1 MKRVLIGV
9 AIFFSG
15 LELGAQQEAQFS
27 QNLFITAPIN
37 PGAVGIKGMHC
48 FDLVARQQWVGFD
61 GKPETGLISYNGP
74 IGSFSNFGVGGVLV
88 YDKLGMQQNINFK
101 LNGAYHINVGSN
113 GGKLGIG
120 VDLGIIQKGFPN
132 VPPKAVDMTDPIVAA
147 LLGTSDMAYDIGF
160 GIFYYNKQKLYFGV
174 SGQKLLPQEFTFGNA
189 QPNLRQHCYITAGY
203 RHDAGEGFVLKPN
216 MLVKTDLTSTQ
227 VDVNLTAEFNKKI
240 WLGASYRLQDAVVA
254 NIGFKRGPN
263 TKFGIAYDYTT
274 QALRNR
280 GTSVTYDAIGNQV
293 GTNPNNKSFGSVELY
308 IGHCIIPPPPRVFD
322 VYVDPL
328 FL

>member
-74 IGSFSNFGVGGVLV
+74 IRSFSNFGVGGVLV

-120 VDLGIIQKGFPN
+120 IDLGIIQKGFPN

-263 TKFGIAYDYTT
+263 TKFGIA
-274 QALRNR
+274 L
-280 GTSVTYDAIGNQV
+280 I
-293 GTNPNNKSFGSVELY
+293 
-308 IGHCIIPPPPRVFD
+308 
-322 VYVDPL
+322 
-328 FL
+328 